1 MDIVYFGWFAM
12 PNKTWMIRWP
22 FMKPLKIVA
31 VAICYVSKKPYFY
44 IPIFVDEVY
53 AKTLFANDKLYWND
67 AIFMLASKMRCI
79 ISYKLPLE
87 D

>member
-12 PNKTWMIRWP
+12 PNKTWVIRWP
-22 FMKPLKIVA
+22 FMNPLKIVA
-31 VAICYVSKKPYFY
+31 VAICYVSKKPYFHR
-44 IPIFVDEVY
+44 PIFIDEVY

-67 AIFMLASKMRCI
+67 AIFMLASDMICI
-79 ISYKLPLE
+79 MTYEIPFT

>member
-1 MDIVYFGWFAM
+1 M
-12 PNKTWMIRWP
+12 N
-22 FMKPLKIVA
+22 PLKIVA

-67 AIFMLASKMRCI
+67 AIFMLASDTTCI
-79 ISYKLPLE
+79 MIYEIPFTDYYLYLMTCKSQN
-87 D
+87 